1 MPISLA
7 DLSSLVSEGKL
18 RHHVDAEEGVIR
30 VVLVTR
36 GYRNP
41 RGEHL
46 AIVTIRPADEGRSY
60 RATIERAFPLA
71 DDAAAACLAACGVA
85 ATIPLVAVEH
95 DCVAGCLRLVAEMP
109 VEDGEVT
116 SAQVGAL
123 VDRLV
128 EGAEAIAVPLAIPRR
143 QAA

>member
-7 DLSSLVSEGKL
+7 DLSGLVSESKL

-46 AIVTIRPADEGRSY
+46 AIVTVRPADRGRSC
-60 RATIERAFPLA
+60 RAAIERAFPVA
-71 DDAAAACLAACGVA
+71 DDAADACLAACSVT
-85 ATIPLVAVEH
+85 ATIPLVGVEH
-95 DCVAGCLRLVAEMP
+95 DCVAGCLRLVAELP
-109 VEDGEVT
+109 VEDGRVT

-128 EGAEAIAVPLAIPRR
+128 EGAEAIQVPLSGLRR
-143 QAA
+143 AAA